1 MLLNVNGLKKMFA
14 DVVLFENVS
23 FHIAERDRIG
33 LVGANGAGKSTLFK
47 MLIGS
52 MRHDGGDIFK
62 NKHAKIGYLEQYAC
76 ADSKRTIYDEL
87 LTVFS
92 AVIAMEQELE
102 DIRYGLEN
110 NPADMD
116 ALIQRQHSLNERFAA
131 ADGFYYRSKVR
142 AALLGLGFSEE
153 EFGLCVENLSGGQ
166 KTRLELGKI
175 LLSDSNLL
183 LLDEPTN
190 HLDMSSVEWLEDFL
204 VSYRGAAVVIS
215 HDRYFLDRVC
225 NRTFSLEAGR
235 FYSAE
240 GNYSFFVEQREIEKL
255 TQQRNYEN
263 TQKEIQRLEGVVEQQ
278 RRWNREKNIKTA
290 ESKLKVIERLE
301 KNLEKPAEEQTELRF
316 QFRALPGG
324 GNDVLIA
331 ENIAMSFAEKQL
343 FKNADVHIRKGE
355 RVFLLGPNGCGKTT
369 FLKIILGQYTP
380 VTGTYKIGANT
391 KIGYY
396 DQTQENLDMNKTV
409 IDEVWDAY
417 PKMTQTEIRN
427 ALAAFLFRGEDVYK
441 EVKTL
446 SGGERAR
453 VELVKL
459 ILQSVNF
466 LILDEPTNHLDIQSR
481 EALERALED
490 YDGTILAVSH
500 DRYFVNKLATRILRM
515 DGDKLLNFD
524 GDYDYYL
531 ERFKAAE
538 VSAKTQ
544 EKKTDSAMDYQA
556 QKKLESARRKT
567 MTRFQKTEAEIAG
580 TEEEINRLN
589 NELMKPG
596 VAADYVQAA
605 ELSEKLEE
613 LNKQLEELFIQ
624 WEELQNR
631 IEELG
636 CAQ

>member
-33 LVGANGAGKSTLFK
+33 LIGANGAGKSTLFK

-102 DIRYGLEN
+102 DIRYELEN

>member
-33 LVGANGAGKSTLFK
+33 LIGANGAGKSTLFK

-102 DIRYGLEN
+102 DIRYELEN

-538 VSAKTQ
+538 VSVKTQ

>member
-1 MLLNVNGLKKMFA
+1 MLLNVNGLKKMFG

-23 FHIAERDRIG
+23 FHIAEYDRIG
-33 LVGANGAGKSTLFK
+33 LIGANGAGKSTLFK

-52 MRHDGGDIFK
+52 IRHDGGDIFK
-62 NKHAKIGYLEQYAC
+62 NKHTKIGYLEQYAC
-76 ADSKRTIYDEL
+76 ADSQRTIYDEL

-102 DIRYGLEN
+102 DIRYELEN
-110 NPADMD
+110 HPANMD
-116 ALIQRQHSLNERFAA
+116 ALIQRQHSLNEQFAA

-190 HLDMSSVEWLEDFL
+190 HLDMGSVEWLEDFL

-240 GNYSFFVEQREIEKL
+240 GNYSFFVEQREVEKL

-301 KNLEKPAEEQTELRF
+301 KSLEKPAEEHAEL
-316 QFRALPGG
+316 QFRFGALPGG
-324 GNDVLIA
+324 GNDALIV
-331 ENIAMSFAEKQL
+331 ENMAMGFGEKQL
-343 FKNADVHIRKGE
+343 FKNADVQIRKGE

-441 EVKTL
+441 VIKTL

-466 LILDEPTNHLDIQSR
+466 LVLDEPTNHLDIQSR
-481 EALERALED
+481 EALEKALED
-490 YDGTILAVSH
+490 YDGTMLVVSH

-515 DGDKLLNFD
+515 DGDKLLNFA
-524 GDYDYYL
+524 GNYDYYL
-531 ERFKAAE
+531 EKFKAAE

-556 QKKLESARRKT
+556 QKKLESDRRKA

-580 TEEEINRLN
+580 VEEEINRLN
-589 NELMKPG
+589 NELMEPAA
-596 VAADYVQAA
+596 AADYILAA

-613 LNKQLEELFIQ
+613 LNKQLEALFIQ